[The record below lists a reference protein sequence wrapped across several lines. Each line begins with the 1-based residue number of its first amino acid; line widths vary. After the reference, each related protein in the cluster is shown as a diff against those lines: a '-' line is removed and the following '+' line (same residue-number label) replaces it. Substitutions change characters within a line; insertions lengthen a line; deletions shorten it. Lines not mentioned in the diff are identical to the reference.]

1 MATIGIM
8 SYGMPPNLKL
18 KNTFNKITITTNN
31 NAGILSDS
39 SSNKLVINSNSIVK
53 KIKDFGMIGSV
64 NNSGAVIMR
73 KKQKLIPLNESNSE
87 NSQPHQGESGKQPP
101 AKKLKI
107 ATKCVEPK
115 TGKLS
120 TGGSDSS
127 GGTPGRKG
135 LPAPQA
141 VARRNAR
148 ERNRVKQVN
157 NGFAA
162 LRQHIP
168 EEIAKV
174 FEPVGGAVA
183 KGAAKKLSKVETLR
197 MAVEY
202 IRGLEKLLGY
212 EIPPVSPLSADDGCY
227 TTIKDEFGPH
237 SPMNDNFDTYDDS
250 NGASADQEQ
259 DQELDHDFSQATDSL
274 PNITTLN
281 GLQYIRIPGT
291 NTYQLL
297 TPDIFGNEENFVPL
311 IGTNCYPIN
320 DDLTSEDI
328 QASMLAAIAPASTP
342 SEMMAPTST
351 SPTTSSPLSPSSNV
365 LSPAAGGVLLQQT
378 MSRATND
385 LCMMPPQYQTMHD
398 APHNPHHQQQQHNN
412 QLTATAHVKIE
423 PSDMVYQQHLL
434 GNLSPHHL
442 ENPGQGNYVT
452 ISSTPGENTNS
463 DEQSLY
469 DNVLYLKKEFR
480 DVVLDSSTAALSDE
494 SMMDAIDWW
503 EANTP
508 KSDAGHI
515 L

>member
-31 NAGILSDS
+31 NAGILSDN

-73 KKQKLIPLNESNSE
+73 KKQKLIPLNTSNCE
-87 NSQPHQGESGKQPP
+87 NVLPQSQSGGKQPP
-101 AKKLKI
+101 AKKMKI
-107 ATKCVEPK
+107 ATKSAEQK
-115 TGKLS
+115 AGKS
-120 TGGSDSS
+120 GGDELTL
-127 GGTPGRKG
+127 GTPGRKG

-168 EEIAKV
+168 EEIAKA
-174 FEPVGGAVA
+174 FEPVGGASVT
-183 KGAAKKLSKVETLR
+183 KGASKKLSKVETLR

-212 EIPPVSPLSADDGCY
+212 EIPPVSPLSADDGCFAN
-227 TTIKDEFGPH
+227 IKDEFGSN
-237 SPMNDNFDTYDDS
+237 SPMNDNFDNYDDS
-250 NGASADQEQ
+250 NGATDLDQEQ
-259 DQELDHDFSQATDSL
+259 DLDFSQMTESL

-311 IGTNCYPIN
+311 IDTNCYPTN

-328 QASMLAAIAPASTP
+328 QVSMMAAVAPASTP
-342 SEMMAPTST
+342 SEMTVAPTST
-351 SPTTSSPLSPSSNV
+351 TSSMCSPLSSTSSV
-365 LSPAAGGVLLQQT
+365 LSPATGGVLVQQT

-398 APHNPHHQQQQHNN
+398 APHNQHHQQQQQQPHDNR
-412 QLTATAHVKIE
+412 LAAHVKIE
-423 PSDMVYQQHLL
+423 PSDIVYQQHLL
-434 GNLSPHHL
+434 GNLSPHDMESASH
-442 ENPGQGNYVT
+442 GNYIA
-452 ISSTPGENTNS
+452 ISSSSPGENSN
-463 DEQSLY
+463 EEHSLY
-469 DNVLYLKKEFR
+469 DNVVYLKKELN
-480 DVVLDSSTAALSDE
+480 DVVLDTSTAALSDE

-508 KSDAGHI
+508 KSDGGHI